1 MNEILPGIYHWTTAH
16 PKIKIEVSSYYLVP
30 ERALLDPLI
39 PAEGFNWFEPPP
51 ENIYLT
57 NRHHYRHCAEFEK
70 HFGCK
75 VWCVE
80 QGLHEFTNGETVRAF
95 QFGDNLPGNIE
106 AVEIGA
112 LCPDES
118 ALFISRDGGS
128 IALADGV
135 VRVDDGPLKFVPDFL
150 LGDEPESVKAGLKAA
165 YNKLLEREFDNL
177 LLAHGWPIVGG
188 GKAALREFVD

>member
-1 MNEILPGIYHWTTAH
+1 MNEILPGIYHWTTVH
-16 PKIKIEVSSYYLVP
+16 PKIKMEVSSYYLVP

-39 PAEGFNWFEPPP
+39 PAEGLDWFDPPP

-57 NRHHYRHCAEFEK
+57 NRHHYRHCAEFEE

-80 QGLHEFTNGETVRAF
+80 QGLHEFTNGKTVHAF
-95 QFGDNLPGNIE
+95 QFGDKLPGNVE

-135 VRVDDGPLKFVPDFL
+135 VRIEDGPLKFVPDFL
-150 LGDEPESVKAGLKAA
+150 LGDEPEAIRAGLKAA
-165 YNKLLEREFDNL
+165 YNKLLKREFDNV

-188 GKAALREFVD
+188 GKAALREFVV